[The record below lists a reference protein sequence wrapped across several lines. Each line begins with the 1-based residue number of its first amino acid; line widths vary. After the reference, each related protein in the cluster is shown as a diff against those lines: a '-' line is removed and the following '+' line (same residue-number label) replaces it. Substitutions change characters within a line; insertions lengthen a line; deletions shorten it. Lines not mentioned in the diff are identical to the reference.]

1 LQKRHFKLSVNK
13 VSQKSKINARK
24 NVLQAFLLTIDY
36 THQWETDIGSAMV
49 PMADLALID
58 SCHQHFTEISRQ

>member
-1 LQKRHFKLSVNK
+1 MFCKHFCLQ
-13 VSQKSKINARK
+13 
-24 NVLQAFLLTIDY
+24 IDY